1 MACRFEK
8 NELNKPGKYYVDIE
22 CINCD
27 ACILIA
33 PNHFALDEEQ
43 DIVFVK
49 RQPVTNEEFAL
60 CNEAMEGC
68 PVEAIGSDGDRDV
81 DILGPDA

>member
-1 MACRFEK
+1 MACRYEK
-8 NELNKPGKYYVDIE
+8 NDLNQPGKYYVDIE

-33 PNHFALDEEQ
+33 SEHFGLDEEQ

-49 RQPVTNEEFAL
+49 RQPSSNDEIELCEEAL
-60 CNEAMEGC
+60 VGC
-68 PVEAIGSDGDRDV
+68 PVEAIGNDGDQEESV
-81 DILGPDA
+81 VEV